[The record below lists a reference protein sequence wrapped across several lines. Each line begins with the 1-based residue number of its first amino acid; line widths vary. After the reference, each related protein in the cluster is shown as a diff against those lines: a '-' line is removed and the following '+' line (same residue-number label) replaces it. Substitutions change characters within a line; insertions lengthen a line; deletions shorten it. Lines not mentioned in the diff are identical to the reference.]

1 MDTLRA
7 ILLMVLSMALL
18 AASDAFLK
26 LASQHAPVGQVMLML
41 SIGATLLF
49 VALARLRRVS
59 LNVADAFHRKVM
71 LRNICEMAGALG
83 MIVGLSKIPLSLMA
97 AIMQTAPLVVTLGAA
112 LFLGEPVGWR
122 RWLAIAVGLVGMLM
136 VIRPGGSGFTGWE
149 IFPVAGVTGL
159 AARDQGDHRRG
170 QPGVGDQA
178 ARRTL
183 HAPLTRRRLRRR
195 RAAPA
200 EPVRARPLDD
210 LHRPPGGHPL
220 ALGRSAEVAEEV
232 ECRPVRRILGLG
244 GHVDSPP
251 GVTFDDADDVSFPR
265 VIGEFGVDEHRRAD
279 HVDVAVPAGVIGRS
293 DVECGVEVGRIR
305 NGVRLRVH
313 RVHA

>member
-26 LASQHAPVGQVMLML
+26 LASQNAPVGQVMLML

-112 LFLGEPVGWR
+112 LFLREPVGWR
-122 RWLAIAVGLVGMLM
+122 RWLAITLGLAGMLM
-136 VIRPGGSGFTGWE
+136 VIRPGGSGFSGWE
-149 IFPVAGVTGL
+149 IFPVIGVSGL
-159 AARDQGDHRRG
+159 AARDLVTRVTPGRIPSIALSAYGFAAVFPVGAVVLLVTGAQITT
-170 QPGVGDQA
+170 QPVVFAHMAGAVVVTA
-178 ARRTL
+178 AGYLAVTMAMRMAPVSSVAPFRYTRLVFTTGLGMLVFGERPDGWTL
-183 HAPLTRRRLRRR
+183 AGATLILGAGLYTFLRERRL
-195 RAAPA
+195 
-200 EPVRARPLDD
+200 ARQESAVL
-210 LHRPPGGHPL
+210 RP
-220 ALGRSAEVAEEV
+220 
-232 ECRPVRRILGLG
+232 
-244 GHVDSPP
+244 
-251 GVTFDDADDVSFPR
+251 
-265 VIGEFGVDEHRRAD
+265 
-279 HVDVAVPAGVIGRS
+279 
-293 DVECGVEVGRIR
+293 
-305 NGVRLRVH
+305 
-313 RVHA
+313 